1 MARDVEDR
9 LIRLLAE
16 ARDGRDDALEELLAK
31 LYPALLRY
39 AYAHVARERDASDL
53 AADLTQDTLIRI
65 VRGLDGCL
73 AATDAQLIAWA
84 LSILRNRIVD
94 YFRDSAARPRVPL
107 DKDHPDGSHVHR
119 RSTDDA
125 DGPWGRGRTVLRD
138 IIRDSTANL
147 SPAAVRLLD
156 LRFTSGASWSQVAME
171 LGCERVA
178 ARRRFHR
185 LRDSLRRT
193 ILQRVGAL
201 SPEDQSAALMIL
213 HREPR

>member
-31 LYPALLRY
+31 LHPALLRY
-39 AYAHVARERDASDL
+39 AYAHVAREREASDL

-65 VRGLDGCL
+65 VRGLDGCH
-73 AATDAQLIAWA
+73 AATNAQLIAWA
-84 LSILRNRIVD
+84 LSVLRNRIVD
-94 YFRDSAARPRVPL
+94 YFRHSAAHPRIPL
-107 DKDHPDGSHVHR
+107 DDDHPDGSQVHR
-119 RSTDDA
+119 RSTDEA
-125 DGPWGRGRTVLRD
+125 EEPWERGRTVLRN

-156 LRFTSGASWSQVAME
+156 LRFGYGASWSQVATE

-193 ILQRVGAL
+193 ILQRVGTL
-201 SPEDQSAALMIL
+201 GPEDRNAALMIL
-213 HREPR
+213 HREPL